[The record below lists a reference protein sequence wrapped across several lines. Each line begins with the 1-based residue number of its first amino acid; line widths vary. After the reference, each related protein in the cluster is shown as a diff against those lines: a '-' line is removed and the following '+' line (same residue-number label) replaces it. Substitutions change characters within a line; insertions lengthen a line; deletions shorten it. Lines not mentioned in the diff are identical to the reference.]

1 MSFPF
6 KSADVLYILLL
17 AFYVFFTIL
26 QWSEYSDC
34 SAPIQ
39 IFLISS
45 RSILLFL
52 VIFLIILKNPTL
64 SQRAKSFLNFSL
76 YIVLNPLCAY
86 LAVQGTIWQIKNM
99 TNTPDCLIY
108 PGQNIAVWAWITG
121 VACLAGLLSY
131 ANVIRAYSYWKVFQ
145 FRRRWMRL
153 SESGNPEEIND
164 FLYGTEDLNSKTG
177 LAVEDI
183 EKLQKNEFCS
193 QGESVQSIIKGNVSD
208 TCAICFEDYK
218 TGDCL
223 TSLPKCE
230 HRFHGNCIKG
240 WLVKSHLCPMCRGN
254 VRSNL
259 CLEKIEQV

>member
-1 MSFPF
+1 
-6 KSADVLYILLL
+6 
-17 AFYVFFTIL
+17 
-26 QWSEYSDC
+26 
-34 SAPIQ
+34 
-39 IFLISS
+39 
-45 RSILLFL
+45 
-52 VIFLIILKNPTL
+52 
-64 SQRAKSFLNFSL
+64 
-76 YIVLNPLCAY
+76 
-86 LAVQGTIWQIKNM
+86 
-99 TNTPDCLIY
+99 
-108 PGQNIAVWAWITG
+108 
-121 VACLAGLLSY
+121 
-131 ANVIRAYSYWKVFQ
+131 
-145 FRRRWMRL
+145 MRL

-230 HRFHGNCIKG
+230 HRFHGNCING
-240 WLVKSHLCPMCRGN
+240 WLVKSPLCPMCRGN